1 MKTAHDLFLSEETR
15 DQKARRSVADIIAE
29 DDADL
34 KRLAELAET
43 TISYTKLSRLKST
56 CAWFMLHKRVT
67 VTAFSAATLG
77 IAALFIV
84 PSLVT
89 GDADVK
95 TTTTVATVQPETK
108 AEEKASPEIK
118 LPEIAK
124 TDVPVKKPKTEA
136 LQAYVQMDDA
146 GKDRRLSDDLRLLPP
161 PTLTPITEVQVRE
174 HLDKTTPKVAIAPP
188 TVVGTIA
195 VPVNQV
201 NIHEDAFEAPEE
213 TKSASDFIDQV
224 GFGTEPKVDTTS
236 IANEDGGTDEEEIVQ
251 EGIVP
256 VPASRPHE
264 DEPTGVEEIKDV
276 RYQIIDRDGEKAGF
290 RRMKDKN
297 PDTTQWFLVIE
308 AVDARGKAIPMPVM
322 SMDTGEVKVVTK
334 WAIQVPEKDFMKF
347 SDEKKKTGEI
357 ANTVIGT
364 APSNQTEPKWSVKL
378 TGNMLTEWE

>member
-56 CAWFMLHKRVT
+56 CAWLMLHKRVT
-67 VTAFSAATLG
+67 ATAFSAATLG
-77 IAALFIV
+77 IAALFLV
-84 PSLVT
+84 PSLVA
-89 GDADVK
+89 GDTDVK
-95 TTTTVATVQPETK
+95 ATTTVATAQSETK
-108 AEEKASPEIK
+108 TEEKASPEIK
-118 LPEIAK
+118 LQEVTK
-124 TDVPVKKPKTEA
+124 TEVPVKEPKSEA
-136 LQAYVQMDDA
+136 LQTYVQMKDG
-146 GKDRRLSDDLRLLPP
+146 GKERLMSNDFGLVPP
-161 PTLTPITEVQVRE
+161 PVLTPITEELRE
-174 HLDKTTPKVAIAPP
+174 YLDKTTPKVTVAPP

-195 VPVNQV
+195 VPLNQV
-201 NIHEDAFEAPEE
+201 NIHEETDGAPEM
-213 TKSASDFIDQV
+213 TASASDFIDQF
-224 GFGTEPKVDTTS
+224 GFGTEPKTDTTA
-236 IANEDGGTDEEEIVQ
+236 IANKGGGTDGEEIVP
-251 EGIVP
+251 EDIAP
-256 VPASRPHE
+256 VPASRPQE
-264 DEPTGVEEIKDV
+264 DKPTGVEEIKDV

-334 WAIQVPEKDFMKF
+334 WAIQVPENDFMKF
-347 SDEKKKTGEI
+347 SDEKKKTGKI

-364 APSNQTEPKWSVKL
+364 APSNQTEPKWSVNL